1 MLNENL
7 WNQKERM
14 SPKMRKFSAES
25 ATFKKESKDLAKAA
39 AEERD
44 ALFKRNMRNLLSVKR
59 DASERQNARKLE
71 RLIVQYKSN

>member
-1 MLNENL
+1 
-7 WNQKERM
+7 
-14 SPKMRKFSAES
+14 MRKFSAES